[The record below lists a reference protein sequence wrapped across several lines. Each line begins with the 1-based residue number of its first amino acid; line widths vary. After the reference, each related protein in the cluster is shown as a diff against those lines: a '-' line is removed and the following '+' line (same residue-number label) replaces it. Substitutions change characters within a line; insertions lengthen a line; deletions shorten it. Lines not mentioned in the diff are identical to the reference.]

1 MNDTTPIMQVQHLR
15 TYYRTRKGLSRAVD
29 NISFELKRGQ
39 TLALLGES
47 GCGKSATALSL
58 IGLTPKPAGWIV
70 RSGEAVEGTVVTE
83 GSQIFFA
90 GTDLLGLPEEKLR
103 RYRGAKIS
111 MIFQEPLTSLNPVY
125 TVGNQVMEVLTLH
138 QGLKGKAARTAAL
151 EMLKKVG
158 IPEPENRLDEY
169 PHQLSGGMRQRVMIA
184 IALACRPDVL
194 IADEPTTALDVTIQ
208 AQILDLLKDLQKEYG
223 MAVLLIT
230 HDLGVVAQVADE
242 VAVMYAGKIVE
253 RGTVKQ
259 IFDNARHPYTQGLFA
274 SLPGRQ
280 ARGQKLATIEGS
292 VPEST
297 NFPQGC
303 RFNTRCP
310 HHFAP
315 CAQVEPPLLPQ
326 PDGVQ
331 VACHLYAEVNA
342 RV

>member
-1 MNDTTPIMQVQHLR
+1 MSQTVLQVKNLR
-15 TYYRTRKGLSRAVD
+15 TYYRTRSGLARAVD
-29 NISFELKRGQ
+29 DLTFDLKKGK

-58 IGLTPKPAGWIV
+58 IRLVPKPSGWTV
-70 RSGEAVEGTVVTE
+70 RMGEELDGAKVTQ
-83 GSQIFFA
+83 GSQILFE
-90 GTDLLGLPEEKLR
+90 GKNLVEMPESELR
-103 RYRGAKIS
+103 RYRGCKIS

-125 TVGNQVMEVLTLH
+125 TVGDQVMEVIKLH
-138 QGLKGKAARTAAL
+138 QGLDAKAARQGAL

-158 IPEPENRLDEY
+158 IPEPASRLDEY

-208 AQILDLLKDLQKEYG
+208 AQILDLLKDLQQEYG

-242 VAVMYAGKIVE
+242 VAVMYAGRIVE
-253 RGTVKQ
+253 QGTVQQ
-259 IFDNARHPYTQGLFA
+259 IFDTPQHPYTQGLFA

-280 ARGQKLATIEGS
+280 VRGARLATISGT
-292 VPEST
+292 VPEAT
-297 NFPQGC
+297 KFPKGC

-310 HHFAP
+310 QKFDP
-315 CAQVEPPLLPQ
+315 CEQVEPVLIPQ
-326 PDGVQ
+326 ANGVQ

-342 RV
+342 HV